1 VSCWLQW
8 VFEGVS
14 SMIAAIIQA
23 RMGST
28 RLPGKVMR
36 NISGKPLIEHIVERL
51 GYSKILSDIVLATTM
66 SSEDDI
72 LVKWANSQGVK
83 CFRGSEEN
91 VLERFYLAAKKVGAD
106 IVVRVTADDP
116 FKDPVIIDQALKL
129 LHDAQLD
136 FVSNNNPPSFPEG
149 LDVEV
154 FTFSALKVAQS
165 KSIDPFEREHVTP
178 YFYRNP
184 TVFLQK
190 NIECSKK
197 YHEYRWTIDV
207 QADFEMAVEVYN
219 ALYNEEKIFLMKDIL
234 SFLKKNPLVSKI
246 NMNEKRS
253 ALYEK

>member
-1 VSCWLQW
+1 
-8 VFEGVS
+8 
-14 SMIAAIIQA
+14 MITAIIQA
-23 RMGST
+23 RMGSM

-36 NISGKPLIEHIVERL
+36 EISGKPLIEHIIERL
-51 GYSKILSDIVLATTM
+51 GYSKILSDIVLATTV
-66 SSEDDI
+66 SRGDDI
-72 LVKWANSQGVK
+72 LVKWANNHGVK

-91 VLERFYLAAKKVGAD
+91 VLERFYLAAKKFKAD
-106 IVVRVTADDP
+106 VIVRVTADDP

-154 FTFSALKVAQS
+154 FTFPALEIAHS

-207 QADFEMAVEVYN
+207 QADFKMAGEVYN
-219 ALYNEEKIFLMKDIL
+219 ALYKEDKIFLMKDIL
-234 SFLKKNPLVSKI
+234 DFFKRNPLVSKI
-246 NMNEKRS
+246 NINEKRS
-253 ALYEK
+253 LLYEKIVNKS

>member
-1 VSCWLQW
+1 
-8 VFEGVS
+8 
-14 SMIAAIIQA
+14 MITAIIQA
-23 RMGST
+23 RMGSM

-36 NISGKPLIEHIVERL
+36 EISGKPLIEHIIERL
-51 GYSKILSDIVLATTM
+51 GYSKILSDIVLATTV
-66 SSEDDI
+66 SRGDDI
-72 LVKWANSQGVK
+72 LVKWANNHGVK

-91 VLERFYLAAKKVGAD
+91 VLERFYLAAKKFKAD
-106 IVVRVTADDP
+106 VIVRVTADDP

-154 FTFSALKVAQS
+154 FTFPALEIAHS
-165 KSIDPFEREHVTP
+165 KSIDPFEKEHVTP

-184 TVFLQK
+184 TVFSQK

-207 QADFEMAVEVYN
+207 QADFKMAGEVYN
-219 ALYNEEKIFLMKDIL
+219 ALYKEDKIFLMQDIL
-234 SFLKKNPLVSKI
+234 DFFKRNPLVSKI
-246 NMNEKRS
+246 NINEKRS
-253 ALYEK
+253 LLYERIVNKS